1 MSRLFDRYLLW
12 PLLLIGHLLAASLL
26 AWHLLAQV
34 NFAYPVGYQL
44 LDIHGHIQTFAPENR
59 YKDHFEHTSREEHK
73 RLFAEIT
80 RTTKETELRVRVDLD
95 GRGEA
100 SVQTGIGFFD
110 HMLIALARHGLWDL
124 VVEARGDLHVDGH
137 HTVEDTGIAIG
148 QALAEAWGDRSGV
161 ERFGDATVPID
172 EALTRVAIDL
182 SGRPY
187 LVWDCEVPIEVIGTD
202 FETSLVKHFF
212 ESVVANAR
220 ITLHVHNLSG
230 DNTHHTFESVFKAFA
245 VALRRAVAV
254 TGTGTPST
262 KGVLQ

>member
-1 MSRLFDRYLLW
+1 MSR
-12 PLLLIGHLLAASLL
+12 
-26 AWHLLAQV
+26 
-34 NFAYPVGYQL
+34 VGRVER
-44 LDIHGHIQTFAPENR
+44 A
-59 YKDHFEHTSREEHK
+59 
-73 RLFAEIT
+73 
-80 RTTKETELRVRVDLD
+80 TKETTIEVVIDLD
-95 GRGEA
+95 GQGTTDVA
-100 SVQTGIGFFD
+100 TGVPFFD
-110 HMLIALARHGLWDL
+110 HMLDQLGRHGRLDL
-124 VVEARGDLHVDGH
+124 TVKADGDTEIDAH
-137 HTVEDTGIAIG
+137 HTVEDAGIAIG
-148 QALAEAWGDRSGV
+148 QALAEAWGDRTGV

-187 LVWDCEVPIEVIGTD
+187 LVWDCEVPIDVIGTN

-212 ESVVANAR
+212 EAVVANAR

-230 DNTHHTFESVFKAFA
+230 DNTHHTFESVFKAVA